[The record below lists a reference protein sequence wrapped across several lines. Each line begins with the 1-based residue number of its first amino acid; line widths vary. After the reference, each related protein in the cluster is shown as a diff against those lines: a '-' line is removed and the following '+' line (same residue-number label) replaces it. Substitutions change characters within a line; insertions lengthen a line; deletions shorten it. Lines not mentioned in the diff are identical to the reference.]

1 MLQSFVGLFLLVGIA
16 WLCSENR
23 RAVNLRVIASGLVL
37 QFVLG
42 ASLLKVP
49 ALRDAFLQLNKAVEA
64 VEAATKAGTS
74 FIFGYLGG
82 APLPFTESYAGASY
96 IFATR
101 ALPIILVTSAIAAV
115 LFHWKVIPVIVRGF
129 SFVLQRTMGI
139 GGALGVAAAA
149 NIFAGMVEAPL
160 FVRPYVAK
168 LTRSELFA
176 VMTCGMATIAGT
188 MLVVYASVL
197 GPVIPNSF
205 GHILIA
211 SFISAPAALMI
222 SGVIVPETAAPT
234 LGKVSPSVETTSTID
249 ALVKGTMAGISLLAN
264 VIALIIVL
272 VAVVSLVNQT
282 LGLLPDVGGEVL
294 TLQRLFGV
302 ILAPLVWLAGIPW
315 AEAHTAG
322 SLMGTKIVL
331 NEFIA
336 YMDLAGLPEG
346 SLDERSRVIMTYAMC
361 GFANFGSLGIMIGG
375 LSAIAP
381 DRRDEIVGLG
391 VKSIFSGVLATL
403 MTGAVVG
410 VLY

>member
-1 MLQSFVGLFLLVGIA
+1 M
-16 WLCSENR
+16 
-23 RAVNLRVIASGLVL
+23 
-37 QFVLG
+37 
-42 ASLLKVP
+42 
-49 ALRDAFLQLNKAVEA
+49 
-64 VEAATKAGTS
+64 
-74 FIFGYLGG
+74 
-82 APLPFTESYAGASY
+82 PFTESYAGASY